1 MLNKI
6 ISDSEKTQWS
16 EVENM
21 NHQIHSTL
29 YIAKEIIVEPGL
41 ESEYIKFMNA
51 LEKYIQVKYPN
62 YYRNLELYE
71 DKEEKNKFYMTAC
84 YNNVDG
90 IYGVIEEIE
99 NDITCLYDDVYGER
113 VKRKTIFSFNAVQR
127 LIPQY

>member
-1 MLNKI
+1 MNKI

-21 NHQIHSTL
+21 NHQIHNTL
-29 YIAKEIIVEPGL
+29 YIVKEIIVEPGL
-41 ESEYIKFMNA
+41 ESDYIKFMNA
-51 LEKYIQVKYPN
+51 LEKYIQVKYQN
-62 YYRNLELYE
+62 YYSNLQLYE
-71 DKEEKNKFYMTAC
+71 DNEENNKFYMTAC

-90 IYGVIEEIE
+90 IYEIIEDIE
-99 NDITCLYDDVYGER
+99 NDIASLYDDVYGES